1 MVLFV
6 LWLYLV
12 KLPTLVWL
20 LFYAIWPRG
29 GGRNII
35 INMLIVH
42 DHDHQNHHDAEHPHN
57 HPHDH
62 NHHHHHD
69 NVQVYTKMMQSGL
82 EEGVAAVER
91 ERARVTKIISDKVIM
106 IKRSR

>member
-1 MVLFV
+1 
-6 LWLYLV
+6 
-12 KLPTLVWL
+12 
-20 LFYAIWPRG
+20 
-29 GGRNII
+29 
-35 INMLIVH
+35 MLIAH
-42 DHDHQNHHDAEHPHN
+42 DHDDHHHHDAEHPHN

-106 IKRSR
+106 IKRS